1 MKKTLTA
8 IAAAVMA
15 FVMSITSFAEASV
28 PTILPEDTNIGLD
41 SLLNFFDIILGW
53 IGQIASVLFK

>member
-1 MKKTLTA
+1 MKKTITA

-28 PTILPEDTNIGLD
+28 PTYLPTESNDFLDGLLGFFDMILAWIGEFA
-41 SLLNFFDIILGW
+41 SLL
-53 IGQIASVLFK
+53 FK